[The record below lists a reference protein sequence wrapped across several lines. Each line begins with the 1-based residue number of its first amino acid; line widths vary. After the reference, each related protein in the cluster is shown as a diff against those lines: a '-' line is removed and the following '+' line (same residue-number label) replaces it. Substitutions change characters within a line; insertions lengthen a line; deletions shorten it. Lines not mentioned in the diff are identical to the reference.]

1 MMKVLPE
8 SAVRHKMKSEGFSQ
22 TEIDSFFLTWSDS
35 SGDSSSSQPPQPS
48 SILGASAPA
57 VQPVPSPLSP
67 KPPPPL
73 PPTDHADSR
82 YEKFM
87 KMLKLLPEPAV
98 RHKMKSDG
106 FTPEEIDNF
115 MGRKYEASD
124 LGPTVISSGPV
135 LIPSAD
141 PIQPMSRPPP
151 PPSQSPHTPVLR
163 PPPPPPPKAIN
174 AEAVLPA
181 GDAVDHRYE
190 KFVKMVKMLPEPVV
204 RHNMKSDG
212 FSDPEINNFF
222 KTNSEVADATVAT
235 QESTSFSSTA
245 PSPAS
250 SPSAPVRPPPPTTP
264 KPTLNRTS
272 NTAEWFSDSSEVA
285 TSRTDSIQAAFHSL
299 EDRAQ
304 QSIYEFDLV
313 GAPKPRSSTPPES
326 LHVDTGDVVD
336 RRIRVDGPLMHPR
349 LMKSL
354 FGSVGEKRQEEE
366 PESSKAQAALRT
378 KLSTEGLAVSSY
390 VSIKGPSDPGGLGL
404 RQIASMQENML
415 ITLVRRFQ
423 LEFDNHNNLNAVNIV
438 GEIVDLVQAL
448 SHIDESHWN
457 YLNLIEFLDVLMQL
471 SSRGLDEQF
480 TEDILFFA
488 SGLLQA
494 DLDGLI
500 SIRDLSCKEELIRFS
515 LISIGRYSS
524 NVVICIRA
532 CKVVEYFLF
541 DKQLGVAEFCRL
553 LRRTDGLGVV
563 SAATVAEA
571 VLIYSSSENKN
582 VELVELLLEV
592 LVGTTVSAAGL
603 PLSVIETVIDNV
615 STARDCTGE
624 NLYVDYC
631 ACKIFMQITDEEVS
645 SALAPR
651 LKSVAFDAIVDV
663 VLHSTNPICLRF
675 AGPALA
681 HLLKCFVAA
690 APNNFIGVLVSRS
703 TLMETTAALIHS
715 LSTVLCCSIESMDAI
730 TCECCLV
737 AIGSLLPLVL
747 LQKDLVHSDEDSDS
761 VMEDQESLL
770 VTTDLWPLLLN
781 TVDTFVAKLADFNVH
796 IDLPA
801 DQMGYNLESLDV
813 GCFDSILKMATDAMS
828 LLSMSRYQ
836 NPAPQQPLVCLERV
850 VQIGLVNHTVLCGAL
865 NLLIQY
871 LREQWDGESG
881 TKLFAE
887 IVQVDDFAM
896 RVTALLG
903 STVDL
908 SLRESSEDTEE
919 DESSVLNGS
928 LDVVTI
934 LCTGG
939 DDVADDDFT
948 ALAWREAFVCAG
960 IAETISR
967 LLQAVLTGGQLPLT
981 ALTTVLQSFFPDRD
995 ALFLCENRPVLRKNE
1010 ISINQPV
1017 RLEHQLLFNCV
1028 CEPISGLLAIGMEKL
1043 SPDVMVQLLKVV
1055 SNLAAGCDVNKAA
1068 FQRAGLLE
1076 TLTADLVTIGSINSD
1091 LCSIT
1096 ANTLIQCCIGYKDSK
1111 VALVSASIL
1120 NSIQPLL
1127 IQNGQPVDVCVTLCS
1142 LQNVVLECVDYHPT
1156 LITGPVEDI
1165 LKGLDTLL
1173 VRYSGSHELA
1183 LVAWDLMEQVMH
1195 GAWMEN
1201 QSIITESLLVRVT
1214 ALLSRQL
1221 LLHQQ
1226 DDDIVPNMMN
1236 VIAHVVHICMT
1247 AEIQNIGI
1255 LSESLAAVIS
1265 LLWLHMDNNDELVLT
1280 GVRCLQHVCCCE
1292 NSRLQFVS
1300 LLERCGFVECVG
1312 SICDKYCF
1320 APSAQCSSDRAATA
1334 AACRDCLKAAIMNLP
1349 DTSNVFVYYP
1359 GICNFLCSQLTNPA
1373 SVESSTATAEQ
1384 ILQLVGGSQDK
1395 IKAVDLFVSAGLLD
1409 SLVVALGT
1417 VNADIAEPSDSS
1429 RLRRL
1434 LEVVQLT
1441 GLFGLQGSHEKIT
1454 THPSLHRKLAL
1465 LIAETIAGLV
1475 VMTND
1480 KGEEQDAVA
1489 VSANL
1494 ADTARIE
1501 AVNMLRTLAS
1511 VLESFRMYGH
1521 QVRKQYTDTQLIQT
1535 IASIEDLD
1543 VLIGPRDNAAAE
1555 MDGLFET
1562 STRRIESFQV
1572 ILSLVQS
1579 CVFDDCSVN
1588 IKACVEAGLTE
1599 KIMHWSLFA
1608 LEDCLGFTGRSN
1620 QESAIRCLAA
1630 TVDTLHM
1637 LVRNSGV
1644 AAKKFVMGTPIAVE
1658 SVGNL
1663 ADTSVASVASTRSMS
1678 ADSVDNTVSDT
1689 MSTSS
1694 TSTASSTA
1702 ASTSTSSSTTTSTS
1716 PSRSTTTP
1724 TKTETSGTGTD
1735 SPRDSIAGTEELEQQ
1750 RFISSSILFFRLIRR
1765 NCNSPEVIAI
1775 TVQLLFSLELVSSS
1789 DFGRL
1794 LSIGTAELITKIGA
1808 TNCSVNSETWN
1819 SCLLLTQKLCKKYP
1833 PFANQFVKVGF
1844 LGTIHLQLSRLFVDM
1859 DTWEAEQCRQVV
1871 NCLRTLAVLRQCS
1884 TKESVRQS
1892 LMSKPFLEF
1901 ADHLLSRCNA
1911 NMQLMQAMMS
1921 LLLTSSRRSK
1931 DVGALGSP
1939 KYRICFHSVLLL
1951 RDYQHS
1957 DDQGFICT
1965 LLELIINMCHNQQN
1979 VCQFVSAGLQTVP
1992 VALSL
1997 ISRYKHN
2004 TVIMQSAV
2012 IMLAKMVDRSSVS
2025 MEVPVP
2031 VAPTGRGG
2039 LSPNVRMTLSN
2050 ERVFDTDRANCVE
2063 SLVANG
2069 FSEVLYDI
2077 LTGFAQGSN
2086 CSSIRVIPA
2095 VCCLIIEICRG
2106 HTERSELFTEAGA
2119 GRLAVTILHSLMQT
2133 VILLKELKEN
2143 TEPANVDTAS
2153 STASGSYSIA
2163 TQDNNMLECED
2174 AVLGLLTMMTVLF
2187 RDYPQH
2193 VGGMSPDAAVEYPRA
2208 GLSVLTVF
2216 PANRNILAVSTDFL
2230 TLLCQNGPEMY
2241 KYFMLHN
2248 GPGLLSTAHSML
2260 EGN

>member
-1 MMKVLPE
+1 
-8 SAVRHKMKSEGFSQ
+8 
-22 TEIDSFFLTWSDS
+22 
-35 SGDSSSSQPPQPS
+35 
-48 SILGASAPA
+48 
-57 VQPVPSPLSP
+57 
-67 KPPPPL
+67 
-73 PPTDHADSR
+73 
-82 YEKFM
+82 
-87 KMLKLLPEPAV
+87 
-98 RHKMKSDG
+98 
-106 FTPEEIDNF
+106 
-115 MGRKYEASD
+115 
-124 LGPTVISSGPV
+124 
-135 LIPSAD
+135 
-141 PIQPMSRPPP
+141 
-151 PPSQSPHTPVLR
+151 
-163 PPPPPPPKAIN
+163 
-174 AEAVLPA
+174 
-181 GDAVDHRYE
+181 
-190 KFVKMVKMLPEPVV
+190 
-204 RHNMKSDG
+204 
-212 FSDPEINNFF
+212 
-222 KTNSEVADATVAT
+222 
-235 QESTSFSSTA
+235 
-245 PSPAS
+245 
-250 SPSAPVRPPPPTTP
+250 
-264 KPTLNRTS
+264 
-272 NTAEWFSDSSEVA
+272 
-285 TSRTDSIQAAFHSL
+285 
-299 EDRAQ
+299 
-304 QSIYEFDLV
+304 
-313 GAPKPRSSTPPES
+313 
-326 LHVDTGDVVD
+326 
-336 RRIRVDGPLMHPR
+336 
-349 LMKSL
+349 
-354 FGSVGEKRQEEE
+354 
-366 PESSKAQAALRT
+366 
-378 KLSTEGLAVSSY
+378 
-390 VSIKGPSDPGGLGL
+390 
-404 RQIASMQENML
+404 
-415 ITLVRRFQ
+415 
-423 LEFDNHNNLNAVNIV
+423 
-438 GEIVDLVQAL
+438 
-448 SHIDESHWN
+448 
-457 YLNLIEFLDVLMQL
+457 
-471 SSRGLDEQF
+471 
-480 TEDILFFA
+480 
-488 SGLLQA
+488 
-494 DLDGLI
+494 
-500 SIRDLSCKEELIRFS
+500 
-515 LISIGRYSS
+515 
-524 NVVICIRA
+524 
-532 CKVVEYFLF
+532 
-541 DKQLGVAEFCRL
+541 
-553 LRRTDGLGVV
+553 
-563 SAATVAEA
+563 
-571 VLIYSSSENKN
+571 
-582 VELVELLLEV
+582 
-592 LVGTTVSAAGL
+592 
-603 PLSVIETVIDNV
+603 
-615 STARDCTGE
+615 
-624 NLYVDYC
+624 
-631 ACKIFMQITDEEVS
+631 
-645 SALAPR
+645 
-651 LKSVAFDAIVDV
+651 
-663 VLHSTNPICLRF
+663 
-675 AGPALA
+675 
-681 HLLKCFVAA
+681 
-690 APNNFIGVLVSRS
+690 
-703 TLMETTAALIHS
+703 
-715 LSTVLCCSIESMDAI
+715 
-730 TCECCLV
+730 
-737 AIGSLLPLVL
+737 
-747 LQKDLVHSDEDSDS
+747 
-761 VMEDQESLL
+761 
-770 VTTDLWPLLLN
+770 
-781 TVDTFVAKLADFNVH
+781 
-796 IDLPA
+796 
-801 DQMGYNLESLDV
+801 
-813 GCFDSILKMATDAMS
+813 
-828 LLSMSRYQ
+828 
-836 NPAPQQPLVCLERV
+836 
-850 VQIGLVNHTVLCGAL
+850 
-865 NLLIQY
+865 
-871 LREQWDGESG
+871 
-881 TKLFAE
+881 
-887 IVQVDDFAM
+887 
-896 RVTALLG
+896 
-903 STVDL
+903 
-908 SLRESSEDTEE
+908 
-919 DESSVLNGS
+919 
-928 LDVVTI
+928 
-934 LCTGG
+934 
-939 DDVADDDFT
+939 
-948 ALAWREAFVCAG
+948 
-960 IAETISR
+960 
-967 LLQAVLTGGQLPLT
+967 
-981 ALTTVLQSFFPDRD
+981 
-995 ALFLCENRPVLRKNE
+995 
-1010 ISINQPV
+1010 
-1017 RLEHQLLFNCV
+1017 
-1028 CEPISGLLAIGMEKL
+1028 LLAIGKEIL

-1076 TLTADLVTIGSINSD
+1076 TLTADLGTIGSINSD
-1091 LCSIT
+1091 LCNII

-1142 LQNVVLECVDYHPT
+1142 LQNVVLECVDYHQS
-1156 LITGPVEDI
+1156 LAAPVEDI
-1165 LKGLDTLL
+1165 LKGMDTLL

-1183 LVAWDLMEQVMH
+1183 LVAWDSMDQVIH
-1195 GAWMEN
+1195 GALMEN
-1201 QSIITESLLVRVT
+1201 QSILTESLLARMI

-1236 VIAHVVHICMT
+1236 VIAHVVHICAT

-1255 LSESLAAVIS
+1255 LSESLAALIS
-1265 LLWLHMDNNDELVLT
+1265 LLWLHMDNNDELVLA
-1280 GVRCLQHVCCCE
+1280 GVRCLQRVCCCE
-1292 NSRLQFVS
+1292 NHKSQYVS

-1312 SICDKYCF
+1312 SISDKYCF

-1359 GICNFLCSQLTNPA
+1359 GICNFLCSQLTNST
-1373 SVESSTATAEQ
+1373 SVESNTATAEQ
-1384 ILQLVGGSQDK
+1384 ILQLVGGSQNK
-1395 IKAVDLFVSAGLLD
+1395 IKAVELFMSAGLLD
-1409 SLVVALGT
+1409 SLVMALGT
-1417 VNADIAEPSDSS
+1417 VNVDIAEPSDSY
-1429 RLRRL
+1429 RLLPL

-1441 GLFGLQGSHEKIT
+1441 GLFGLQGSHEKIA

-1465 LIAETIAGLV
+1465 LVRETISGFV
-1475 VMTND
+1475 TVTIDN
-1480 KGEEQDAVA
+1480 GEDPYAVD

-1501 AVNMLRTLAS
+1501 AVNMLSTLAS

-1521 QVRKQYTDTQLIQT
+1521 QVRKQYSDTQLIQT

-1543 VLIGPRDNAAAE
+1543 VLIGPCDNAAAE
-1555 MDGLFET
+1555 LDELFET
-1562 STRRIESFQV
+1562 STRRIESFQI

-1599 KIMHWSLFA
+1599 KIMYWSLFA

-1644 AAKKFVMGTPIAVE
+1644 AAKKFVMGTLIAVE

-1694 TSTASSTA
+1694 RSTATSTA
-1702 ASTSTSSSTTTSTS
+1702 ASTSTTSSRTTSTS

-1724 TKTETSGTGTD
+1724 TKTAETSGTGTD
-1735 SPRDSIAGTEELEQQ
+1735 SPRESLADTEEQPQ

-1765 NCNSPEVIAI
+1765 NCNSPEVIAS

-1789 DFGRL
+1789 DFSRL

-1808 TNCSVNSETWN
+1808 TNCNVNSDMWN
-1819 SCLLLTQKLCKKYP
+1819 SCLLLTQKLCKKYT

-1871 NCLRTLAVLRQCS
+1871 NCLRTLAVLRQYS

-1931 DVGALGSP
+1931 DVGPLGSP

-1965 LLELIINMCHNQQN
+1965 LLELIINLCHNQQN

-2077 LTGFAQGSN
+2077 LTGFAQGNN
-2086 CSSIRVIPA
+2086 CSSIRVVPA
-2095 VCCLIIEICRG
+2095 VCCVIIEICRG
-2106 HTERSELFTEAGA
+2106 HTERSELFAEAGV

-2153 STASGSYSIA
+2153 SIASGSYSIA

-2187 RDYPQH
+2187 RANPQH
-2193 VGGMSPDAAVEYPRA
+2193 VGAMSPDAAVEYPRA

-2241 KYFMLHN
+2241 KYFVMHN